1 MLKNSKLDYLFKVTK
16 PTKTIY
22 MLLPLLGSFL
32 VGNLLTPN
40 LGYIVVHTIVFGIF
54 YGGIY
59 ILNDLIDY
67 QYDKKDPIKK
77 ERMISSGKITITE
90 GILMTILLMGFG
102 LGVSYYTNIRMFW
115 CLLILVLIN
124 IIYDVFTKKFPYID
138 SFWIGSTAI
147 LKIAVGMVLLNPISI
162 LREYTLF
169 FIMIYLLGSSL
180 GLEKK
185 IRELHKGQ
193 KRHFYLGKYTFKG
206 IDFVQ
211 KAVLGIMIILLP
223 LSNKTDLI
231 LNILL
236 VLIYA
241 TWLYIVKK
249 SDIKNHIYEF
259 GENFSQGYV
268 KDV

>member
-1 MLKNSKLDYLFKVTK
+1 MLKNSKLDHLFKVTK

-32 VGNLLTPN
+32 VGSFTIPN
-40 LGYIVVHTIVFGIF
+40 SIYILVHTLIFGIF

-90 GILMTILLMGFG
+90 GIIMAILLIGFG

-115 CLLILVLIN
+115 CLVILIVVN
-124 IIYDVFTKKFPYID
+124 IIYDVFTKKFPYVD

-162 LREYTLF
+162 LRNYTLF
-169 FIMIYLLGSSL
+169 FVMIYFLGSSL

-211 KAVLGIMIILLP
+211 KVVLGIMIILLP
-223 LSNKTDLI
+223 LSSKTD
-231 LNILL
+231 ILL
-236 VLIYA
+236 NTAIILIYSI
-241 TWLYIVKK
+241 WLYIVKK
-249 SDIKNHIYEF
+249 SDIKNNIYEF

-268 KDV
+268 KDA